1 MKFDQTRYQI
11 FITKQMTN
19 LIMENLKISEMEAL
33 ETFINSEIY
42 QMIADPELDMWEFAP
57 LAIFD
62 MWEHEI
68 VTGDPRN
75 SFYIR
80 GDEIE

>member
-11 FITKQMTN
+11 FVTKQVSN
-19 LIMENLKISEMEAL
+19 LIMKKRDMSEIEAL
-33 ETFINSEIY
+33 ESFLNSEVY
-42 QMIADPELDMWEFAP
+42 QMIVNPDLDMWEFAP

-75 SFYIR
+75 SLYIR